1 LSRAGES
8 GTVRFAAVTLSA
20 AYQPAGV
27 KRRQAEIRVLRA
39 VAGVAG
45 GLFTWVVV
53 ATVGNLLLRSVWP
66 SYAEVEVA
74 MNFTPAM
81 LVMRLLSGALSSLCA
96 GFLAAWMTKRSRGT
110 VHILACLLVVAFIP
124 VHYKLWDRFPVWY
137 HLVFL
142 FSLVAA
148 TIFGAMCYSYYPRRK
163 GKPLAD

>member
-1 LSRAGES
+1 M
-8 GTVRFAAVTLSA
+8 
-20 AYQPAGV
+20 
-27 KRRQAEIRVLRA
+27 LRA

-53 ATVGNLLLRSVWP
+53 ATVGNLLLRIVWP

-81 LVMRLLSGALSSLCA
+81 LVMRLLLGALSSLCA
-96 GFLAAWMTKRSRGT
+96 GFLAARITKRSRGP

-124 VHYKLWDRFPVWY
+124 VHYELWERFPVWY

-142 FSLVAA
+142 VSLVAA
-148 TIFGAMCYSYYPRRK
+148 TIFGAMCYSYYARRK
-163 GKPLAD
+163 GEPLAD